1 MIAPGWVHSIMRE
14 MHIVFGY
21 GNVADPEK
29 VEKILEEREEGL
41 SFALGCING
50 ESHEIN

>member
-1 MIAPGWVHSIMRE
+1 VNKASVIGGFVLIAPGWVHSIMRE

-29 VEKILEEREEGL
+29 VEKFWKRGRRV
-41 SFALGCING
+41 
-50 ESHEIN
+50 